1 MEARVSHGTEFFLLN
16 KLKMKRKEAPDFF
29 IYHATISK
37 HRRHIRDRIINYT
50 QFFQKNIEKQKLLNM
65 TKPINYLLP
74 TILLLLVLFGFLF
87 FKRSIAGENISITIS
102 ENKDEVRISGYFP
115 KTKSKAV
122 RHFLRKKLN
131 LTDLANLNY
140 LEIKDYSTP
149 DKLLRCYI
157 KIRPESV
164 KILLDKNKNDSDGYA
179 IIKET
184 GEELKKVLAE
194 QQ

>member
-1 MEARVSHGTEFFLLN
+1 M
-16 KLKMKRKEAPDFF
+16 
-29 IYHATISK
+29 HATISK
-37 HRRHIRDRIINYT
+37 LRRHIRDRIMGYP

-65 TKPINYLLP
+65 TKPIDYLLP
-74 TILLLLVLFGFLF
+74 TMLLLLVLFGFLF
-87 FKRSIAGENISITIS
+87 FKRSIAGENISINIS
-102 ENKDEVRISGYFP
+102 ENKDEIGISAHFP

-122 RHFLRKKLN
+122 QDFLRKKLN

-157 KIRPESV
+157 KMRSESV
-164 KILLDKNKNDSDGYA
+164 KILLDKTKNDSDGYT

-184 GEELKKVLAE
+184 GEELKTVLA
-194 QQ
+194 QQQ

>member
-1 MEARVSHGTEFFLLN
+1 M
-16 KLKMKRKEAPDFF
+16 
-29 IYHATISK
+29 HATISQL
-37 HRRHIRDRIINYT
+37 RRHIRDRIMGYP

-74 TILLLLVLFGFLF
+74 TMLLLLVLFGFLF
-87 FKRSIAGENISITIS
+87 FKRNIAGENISINIS
-102 ENKDEVRISGYFP
+102 ENKDEIGISAHFP

-122 RHFLRKKLN
+122 QDFLRKKLN
-131 LTDLANLNY
+131 LTDLANLDY

-164 KILLDKNKNDSDGYA
+164 KILLDKNKNDSGGYA